1 MNKKLAA
8 ALVAAGLIFAAAQ
21 AAGAAS
27 SSIPPSGLKLLSP
40 STAASG
46 SPMWVRSSS
55 PCPAK
60 SKPQV
65 FRSVQVWID
74 PPGGTLR
81 GDIDEVTGDV
91 DPDGSWRVTI
101 SAPSSPAAGATASYY
116 VRAACLED
124 DPWAAA
130 PLDEDA
136 GVKPVAVAYYEVN
149 PLRVTSSGDGTADG
163 GDVDYVPD
171 PTKYNIVTTTT
182 APRETTTTTVATT
195 STTAGATTSTTAAT
209 TTTTGV
215 TTAALA
221 KRVSDIKAELAAQGV
236 DVASM
241 SDAEILLA
249 APAAAH
255 RPMHD
260 GGLPWWSF
268 VLATI
273 LAVGTVIAWGARK
286 RVSDADLV

>member
-1 MNKKLAA
+1 MNRKLAA
-8 ALVAAGLIFAAAQ
+8 ALVAAGLVFAAAQ

-65 FRSVQVWID
+65 FRSVEVWID
-74 PPGGTLR
+74 PPGGTQLS
-81 GDIDEVTGDV
+81 DIDEVTGDV

-101 SAPSSPAAGATASYY
+101 SAPNSPAAGATASYY

-130 PLDEDA
+130 PLDEGA
-136 GVKPVAVAYYEVN
+136 GIKPVAVAYYEVN
-149 PLRVTSSGDGTADG
+149 PLRVTSAGDGSADG
-163 GDVDYVPD
+163 APTGWVPD

-209 TTTTGV
+209 TTTTGLAP
-215 TTAALA
+215 AALA
-221 KRVSDIKAELAAQGV
+221 KRVSDIKAELAAQGY
-236 DVASM
+236 DVANM
-241 SDAEILLA
+241 SDAEVLLA

-273 LAVGTVIAWGARK
+273 LAVGSVIAWGARK